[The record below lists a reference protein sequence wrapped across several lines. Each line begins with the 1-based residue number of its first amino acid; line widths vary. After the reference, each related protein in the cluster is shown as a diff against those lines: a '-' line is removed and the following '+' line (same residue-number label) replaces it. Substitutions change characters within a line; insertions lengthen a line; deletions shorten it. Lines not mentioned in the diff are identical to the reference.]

1 MQRRTGACKGLWGQR
16 DWCVCVWMERGMDVV
31 MSWEVKDHCPAGS
44 FLCPSLEQHRS
55 VANSNP
61 GGNVGGDVLCIMCV
75 YVFKRVGVW
84 GG

>member
-1 MQRRTGACKGLWGQR
+1 M
-16 DWCVCVWMERGMDVV
+16 CVWMERGMDVV